1 MEFQKTED
9 NIYYIHTYYPV
20 RYEEHKGV
28 SEELLRFKNGNQS
41 SITRFSADLIIALF
55 DLTKGNV
62 SMLKGVPLALVPSH
76 SANHWSSS
84 LENVAD
90 TLCSQFG
97 MANYSKAIM
106 RVKDH
111 EKLAYGGD
119 RSIDSHMKTLSI
131 DTNFPLQGKT
141 IFVMDDITTTG
152 HSLRACADVLYNA
165 GAIKV
170 IAIAIAKT
178 F

>member
-1 MEFQKTED
+1 
-9 NIYYIHTYYPV
+9 
-20 RYEEHKGV
+20 
-28 SEELLRFKNGNQS
+28 
-41 SITRFSADLIIALF
+41 
-55 DLTKGNV
+55 
-62 SMLKGVPLALVPSH
+62 MLKGVPLALVPSH